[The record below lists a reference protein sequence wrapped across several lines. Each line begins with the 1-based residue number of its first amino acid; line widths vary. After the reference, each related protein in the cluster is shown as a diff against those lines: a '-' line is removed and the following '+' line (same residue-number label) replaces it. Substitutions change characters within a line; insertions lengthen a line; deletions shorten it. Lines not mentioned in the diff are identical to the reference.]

1 MILTGKPEHVEDL
14 GVYRVGGEV
23 IIICYFKERVG
34 GCRLDYSSSG
44 CYKWSASVKTVVEFS
59 YFIKCWYIFD
69 WLRAC

>member
-44 CYKWSASVKTVVEFS
+44 CYK
-59 YFIKCWYIFD
+59 
-69 WLRAC
+69 